1 MQFADLLTHEEK
13 TIGLRKWKTKFRGKF
28 LIHASKNI
36 DTEACERLDIDID
49 NSKKEGMVLEFFI
62 YWSYYST
69 NAKNVSNLF
78 L

>member
-1 MQFADLLTHEEK
+1 LQFADLLTHEEK

-49 NSKKEGMVLEFFI
+49 NSKKEGMVLEFFRVI
-62 YWSYYST
+62 T
-69 NAKNVSNLF
+69 LF
-78 L
+78 N